1 MLGSAADRG
10 FALAP
15 RAGSAPMA
23 GFSLVEALIA
33 LALGALVISGTWQ
46 GVLQLTAQVARS
58 TDHTALIERAR
69 HTSVYLA
76 DLLQRSTPLRDG
88 ERIAALCDP
97 PSATNSIG
105 VRVLEELDN
114 LCVTLEG
121 RRAQS
126 PVLWVDSLIDCE
138 GGCPAGIW
146 PSHVWVEPG
155 CSALFTLVAP
165 ELRIFSSSAIP
176 IECSG
181 HERYALWSRALIYL
195 RDYAWERGDGIGSLM
210 IKRLGVDGQFDRAQ
224 MLVAGVEGWS
234 IKASSVWQLQLLF
247 HGWKDSDVFRPS
259 TLSAWAQPQ
268 LQPILGNVER
278 VEVAF
283 AVAKHSPVL
292 ITPLDH

>member
-1 MLGSAADRG
+1 
-10 FALAP
+10 
-15 RAGSAPMA
+15 
-23 GFSLVEALIA
+23 
-33 LALGALVISGTWQ
+33 
-46 GVLQLTAQVARS
+46 
-58 TDHTALIERAR
+58 
-69 HTSVYLA
+69 
-76 DLLQRSTPLRDG
+76 
-88 ERIAALCDP
+88 
-97 PSATNSIG
+97 
-105 VRVLEELDN
+105 
-114 LCVTLEG
+114 
-121 RRAQS
+121 
-126 PVLWVDSLIDCE
+126 
-138 GGCPAGIW
+138 
-146 PSHVWVEPG
+146 
-155 CSALFTLVAP
+155 VAP

-292 ITPLDH
+292 IFPLDHFSFTQSH